1 MSRPLS
7 AAMHKQSGLLIGHCD
22 VAATASQSLGLISM
36 LCLET
41 GVCEHINKCFFGED
55 SLCGGVRARDRG
67 GDQILSSL
75 LWEVTEKVMTH
86 RFGEG

>member
-41 GVCEHINKCFFGED
+41 GMCEHINKCFFGED
-55 SLCGGVRARDRG
+55 SLWVWAEDRG
-67 GDQILSSL
+67 GNQILSSL
-75 LWEVTEKVMTH
+75 LWEVAEKVMTR